1 MHSAEYMDALDFCEQ
16 MTEKARRFVGQMT
29 ELKAKD
35 LGLDP
40 RSFYGYAYVDKSAI
54 AVIKEQDRTLQY
66 YGGFEYV
73 DKDYRREVGDYVFY
87 LVEDD
92 RVAEHIARAL
102 DKEEAEDD
110 SHSEV

>member
-1 MHSAEYMDALDFCEQ
+1 MHSVEYNDALDFCEQ

-29 ELKAKD
+29 EVKAKQ

-40 RSFYGYAYVDKSAI
+40 RSFYGVAYADESAI
-54 AVIKEQDRTLQY
+54 VVSKDQDRSLQY

-87 LVEDD
+87 LAEDD
-92 RVAEHIARAL
+92 RVREHL
-102 DKEEAEDD
+102 DHFLQAEDA
-110 SHSEV
+110 